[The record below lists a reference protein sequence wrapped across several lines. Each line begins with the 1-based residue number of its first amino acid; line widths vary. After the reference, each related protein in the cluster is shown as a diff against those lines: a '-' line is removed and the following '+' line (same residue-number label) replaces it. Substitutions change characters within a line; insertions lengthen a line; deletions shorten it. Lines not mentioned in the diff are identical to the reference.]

1 MHPASALNLRIQ
13 VKLNAP
19 DGPLGTSDYL
29 ITLEATAI
37 DAEHSFIRFEYR
49 YRFGYIG
56 KLAMQTYLATLGR
69 NKVGFTVTGTD
80 DNDEP
85 IYIKGLQGVIER
97 NVMRYI
103 FAIESVLEAKQRTSR
118 FQHWYNHIEE
128 HPRQLVE
135 LTREDYL
142 DNKQRE
148 LSNQLDGQKAMRP

>member
-1 MHPASALNLRIQ
+1 M
-13 VKLNAP
+13 
-19 DGPLGTSDYL
+19 
-29 ITLEATAI
+29 
-37 DAEHSFIRFEYR
+37 
-49 YRFGYIG
+49 G

-69 NKVGFTVTGTD
+69 HKVGFTVTGTD

-103 FAIESVLEAKQRTSR
+103 FAIQSVLETRQTSEQRTAR
-118 FQHWYNHIEE
+118 FQHWYTHIEK

-148 LSNQLDGQKAMRP
+148 LSNQLDRQKTMEP